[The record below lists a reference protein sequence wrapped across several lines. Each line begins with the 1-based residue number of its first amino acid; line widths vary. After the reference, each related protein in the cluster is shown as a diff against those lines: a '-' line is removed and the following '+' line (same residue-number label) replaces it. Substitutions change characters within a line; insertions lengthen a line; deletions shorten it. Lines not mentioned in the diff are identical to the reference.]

1 MSLINARLMAVLKK
15 TSNTEL
21 YISGLDSGF
30 YENIVVTE
38 ITTGC
43 LVDLGNVELQCIPPE
58 NACFATEKFFTPNG
72 DGINDFWSLKTI
84 NGGCDYSLS
93 IFDRYGK
100 LLCRLNPIND
110 KWDGTFQGVIMPAT
124 DYWFVV
130 NYIDGT
136 TTKAFQSHFT
146 LKR

>member
-1 MSLINARLMAVLKK
+1 MYVSYQCQTDGDIKK

-58 NACFATEKFFTPNG
+58 KACFASKNFFTANG
-72 DGINDFWSLKTI
+72 MELM
-84 NGGCDYSLS
+84 
-93 IFDRYGK
+93 IF
-100 LLCRLNPIND
+100 
-110 KWDGTFQGVIMPAT
+110 GV
-124 DYWFVV
+124 
-130 NYIDGT
+130 
-136 TTKAFQSHFT
+136 
-146 LKR
+146 